1 MEGHRPEGRKT
12 CQGMYFLK
20 SPPTGV
26 SDLPAAAVVTLSS
39 VTMASMLTSDCQ
51 ACEQYAKEHF
61 GTNAG
66 GKS

>member
-1 MEGHRPEGRKT
+1 MEGHRPEGWKT
-12 CQGMYFLK
+12 GQGMYFLK

-26 SDLPAAAVVTLSS
+26 SNLPAAAVVTVSS

-61 GTNAG
+61 GANAG